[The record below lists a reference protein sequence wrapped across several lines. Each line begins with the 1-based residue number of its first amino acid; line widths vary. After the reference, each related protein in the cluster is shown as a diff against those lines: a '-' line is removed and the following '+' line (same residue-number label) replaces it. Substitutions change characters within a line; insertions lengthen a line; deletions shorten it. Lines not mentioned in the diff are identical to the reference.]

1 MVTPAV
7 SAISCTPTA
16 SYPLAWKSS
25 SAQFRIFSLLSIVPS
40 CCLNCPSSPSCC
52 LNYTVRYIKCQLE
65 RLCISPQILL
75 SFIPDLLFSS
85 FFFFFLFYTVRY
97 ITSALF
103 LFSGYRNC
111 SELLPDIKK
120 LPAIFSMADSFSQS
134 RMLLQAEA
142 AASDLF
148 IFQNIPRSVSGAYV

>member
-25 SAQFRIFSLLSIVPS
+25 SAQFRIFL
-40 CCLNCPSSPSCC
+40 CCPSSPSCC

-75 SFIPDLLFSS
+75 SFILDSS
-85 FFFFFLFYTVRY
+85 FFVFLLFLSFYTVRY
-97 ITSALF
+97 ISSALF

-120 LPAIFSMADSFSQS
+120 LPAIFLWQTVFHRAACSCIL
-134 RMLLQAEA
+134 LLQAEA